1 MELKQFIKEYKSRY
15 HLTNQQIAKEFGVTH
30 TTVGR
35 WLNGSVKSLQQ
46 ETIDKMSEVLEFDVG
61 SLLNGTAITLKKPIL
76 GIAKGGYDLFL
87 DNNYLGEERITLEE
101 YHLGDYFLK
110 VTGDSMKDAGI
121 VDGSLIYVKSQDTV
135 KNNEI
140 AVIQIGDQVTIKKY
154 YQDDTGIT
162 LIACNPSIND
172 VHYTLKEAN
181 DLPVKVIGKVI
192 FVKNYF

>member
-1 MELKQFIKEYKSRY
+1 
-15 HLTNQQIAKEFGVTH
+15 
-30 TTVGR
+30 
-35 WLNGSVKSLQQ
+35 
-46 ETIDKMSEVLEFDVG
+46 
-61 SLLNGTAITLKKPIL
+61 
-76 GIAKGGYDLFL
+76 
-87 DNNYLGEERITLEE
+87 
-101 YHLGDYFLK
+101 
-110 VTGDSMKDAGI
+110 MKDAGI

-135 KNNEI
+135 KNNDI

>member
-1 MELKQFIKEYKSRY
+1 MLLDGKSLSDKIKEDLTRKIKSY
-15 HLTNQQIAKEFGVTH
+15 L
-30 TTVGR
+30 
-35 WLNGSVKSLQQ
+35 VKPCL
-46 ETIDKMSEVLEFDVG
+46 
-61 SLLNGTAITLKKPIL
+61 
-76 GIAKGGYDLFL
+76 
-87 DNNYLGEERITLEE
+87 
-101 YHLGDYFLK
+101 
-110 VTGDSMKDAGI
+110 
-121 VDGSLIYVKSQDTV
+121 
-135 KNNEI
+135 